1 MVTLAEATALIV
13 ALPGVTEGERYGH
26 PTWFVGKK
34 AFAWERPFSKADL
47 LRFGDATPPTEP
59 ILALRVADLHE
70 KAAVLASAPKG
81 FFTIPHFDNFAAVL
95 VELRL
100 ADRKAVAQ
108 AIEDA
113 WLCSAPARLAA
124 DHKRS

>member
-1 MVTLAEATALIV
+1 MVTIEEVATLIA
-13 ALPGVTEGERYGH
+13 ALPEVTEGERYGR

-47 LRFGDATPPTEP
+47 VRFGEATPPTEP

-70 KAAVLASAPKG
+70 KEAVLAAAPAG
-81 FFTIPHFDNFAAVL
+81 FFTIPHFANYPAVL

-100 ADRKAVAQ
+100 ARRKDVAQ
-108 AIEDA
+108 AIEEA
-113 WLCSAPARLAA
+113 WQCCAPR
-124 DHKRS
+124 RC